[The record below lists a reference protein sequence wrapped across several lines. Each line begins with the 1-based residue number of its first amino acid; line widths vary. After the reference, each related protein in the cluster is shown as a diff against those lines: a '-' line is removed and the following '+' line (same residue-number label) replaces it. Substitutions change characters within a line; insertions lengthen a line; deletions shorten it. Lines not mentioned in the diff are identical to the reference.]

1 MKISYKLQKLFW
13 SEKAKG
19 KANAQAAFYGIGDA
33 REKAKRYGIIGE
45 NLAVCMINDV
55 LSLGS
60 ER

>member
-33 REKAKRYGIIGE
+33 RGKAKKYGIIGDCTD
-45 NLAVCMINDV
+45 VCVIGDV